1 MSLYTLGSPDSTT
14 SALIQAEVFQK
25 TGSGLRSR
33 GVNFI
38 PNKNKPRVNPRL
50 VSESILGIM
59 EA

>member
-1 MSLYTLGSPDSTT
+1 
-14 SALIQAEVFQK
+14 LIKAEIFQK

-38 PNKNKPRVNPRL
+38 LNKNKPRINPRL
-50 VSESILGIM
+50 VSKSVLRII